1 MTRIESE
8 KIIVNKPIA
17 DVYAYLSDMRNYAS
31 FMPDD
36 VKSFE
41 PEEDYAKLNLQGLGE
56 LKIEMDEKREPE
68 FIKIMPKGSMPV
80 KFHMFWEFAEVN
92 GGTQVVGGANAEL
105 NMFMKMMVE
114 PRLKAFINGQ
124 TENLKKALEENV

>member
-8 KIIVNKPIA
+8 KIVVEKDIEQ
-17 DVYAYLSDMRNYAS
+17 VYAFLSDMRNYAS
-31 FMPDD
+31 FMPED

-41 PEEDYAKLNLQGLGE
+41 PEVETAKLNLQGLGE
-56 LKIEMDEKREPE
+56 LRISMEEMRQPE
-68 FIKIMPKGSMPV
+68 FIKIMPKGNMPV
-80 KFHMFWEFAEVN
+80 KFHMFWELQKVE
-92 GGTQVVGGANAEL
+92 GGTQVIGGANAEL

-124 TENLKKALEENV
+124 TENLKKAIDENA

>member
-8 KIIVNKPIA
+8 KIVVDKPIQA
-17 DVYAYLSDMRNYAS
+17 VYEYLSDLRNYAS

-41 PEEDYAKLNLQGLGE
+41 PESDSAKLNLQGLGE
-56 LKIEMDEKREPE
+56 LRINLDERREPE
-68 FIKIMPKGSMPV
+68 YIKIMPKGNMPV
-80 KFHMFWEFAEVN
+80 KFHMFWEFAEVE
-92 GGTQVVGGANAEL
+92 GGTQVIGGANAEL

-114 PRLKAFINGQ
+114 PRLKTFINGQ
-124 TENLKKALEENV
+124 TDNLKKALEENV

>member
-8 KIIVNKPIA
+8 KFVVDKSIEQ
-17 DVYAYLSDMRNYAS
+17 VYAFLSDMRNYAA
-31 FMPDD
+31 FMPED

-41 PEEDYAKLNLQGLGE
+41 PEEETAKLNLQGLGE
-56 LKIEMDEKREPE
+56 LRISMDEKREPE
-68 FIKIMPKGSMPV
+68 YIKIMPGGNMPV
-80 KFHMFWEFAEVN
+80 KFHMFWELENVD
-92 GGTQVVGGANAEL
+92 GGTQVTGGANAEL

-124 TENLKKALEENV
+124 TENLKKAIEENA

>member
-8 KIIVNKPIA
+8 KIVVQKSIQE
-17 DVYAYLSDMRNYAS
+17 VYNFLSDMRNYAT
-31 FMPDD
+31 FMPQD
-36 VKSFE
+36 VKTFE
-41 PEEDYAKLNLQGLGE
+41 PEEDHAKLNLVGLGQ
-56 LKIEMDEKREPE
+56 LNIKMDERREPE
-68 FIKIMPKGSMPV
+68 FIKILPTSKMPV
-80 KFHMFWEFAEVN
+80 KFHMFWEFTEVE

-124 TENLKKALEENV
+124 TENLKKALEENA